1 MLDFDAEGTVIGIEV
16 LDVRERMRAG
26 EKAARAIAAE

>member
-16 LDVRERMRAG
+16 LDVRDRMKAG
-26 EKAARAIAAE
+26 EKAAEPIVD